1 MISAALN
8 RFSFIVAFRA
18 GLSAFRETVTIRPKS
33 ATRRGACGK
42 VSLVGAGP
50 GSADLITLRGLQRL
64 QAADVIFYDRLADPA
79 LLRHA
84 AREATCIDVGKRP
97 GCHAVPQEKISAM
110 VVEAALGGLQ
120 VVRLKCGDPGIF
132 ARGAEEAAACEAA
145 GVEWEIVPGVT
156 AAAGAAASARQF
168 LTERGLTER
177 LILATGHLRHDGAQD
192 WRASAQPGTSLA
204 CYMGVAQA
212 GVLRAGLLEAG
223 WPAEALLTIVSKAQ
237 TPEERVIHGGLND
250 LERLCTAHPG
260 LNPAMLLLRW
270 PLADQTQPTRY
281 SANPARAEPAS
292 T

>member
-1 MISAALN
+1 MISAARS
-8 RFSFIVAFRA
+8 RFSFIAALRA
-18 GLSAFRETVTIRPKS
+18 GIAAFRETVTFTPKTAS
-33 ATRRGACGK
+33 VGGRRGM

-50 GSADLITLRGLQRL
+50 GSADLITLRGLERL
-64 QAADVIFYDRLADPA
+64 QAADVIFYDRLADPT

-84 AREATCIDVGKRP
+84 SKGAACIDVGKRP
-97 GCHAVPQEKISAM
+97 GCHAIPQEKINAM
-110 VVEAALGGLQ
+110 VVAAALGGLQ

-145 GVEWEIVPGVT
+145 GVDWEIVPGVT
-156 AAAGAAASARQF
+156 SAAAAAASARQF

-177 LILATGHLRHDGAQD
+177 LILATGHLRHDGVQD

-212 GVLRAGLLEAG
+212 GVLQAGLLEAG

-237 TPEERVIHGGLND
+237 TAEERVFHGRLGD

-270 PLADQTQPTRY
+270 PLADQAQPMRY
-281 SANPARAEPAS
+281 SANPASEAPAS

>member
-1 MISAALN
+1 MISTAPH
-8 RFSFIVAFRA
+8 RFSFLAAFRA
-18 GLSAFRETVTIRPKS
+18 GFSAFRETVTARPVS
-33 ATRRGACGK
+33 ATREGTRGK

-64 QAADVIFYDRLADPA
+64 QAADVVFYDRLADPA
-79 LLRHA
+79 LLCHA
-84 AREATCIDVGKRP
+84 KKGAACIDVGKRP
-97 GCHAVPQEKISAM
+97 GCHAIPQDKINAM
-110 VVEAALGGLQ
+110 IVEAALGGLQ

-145 GVEWEIVPGVT
+145 GVVWEIVPGVT
-156 AAAGAAASARQF
+156 SAAAAAASAKQF

-177 LILATGHLRHDGAQD
+177 LILATGHLRHDGVQD
-192 WRASAQPGTSLA
+192 WRATAQPGTSLA

-212 GVLRAGLLEAG
+212 GTLRSGLLAAG
-223 WPAEALLTIVSKAQ
+223 WPKAALLTIVSKAQ
-237 TPEERVIHGGLND
+237 TAEERVIYGSLDD

-270 PLADQTQPTRY
+270 PLDDQTQPMRY
-281 SANPARAEPAS
+281 SANPAKAAPAS